1 MMLWVTRD
9 DRDCSLGKSARAA
22 QERARWRA
30 ALRGGAGTFED
41 QPVECFGCGSVFPR
55 KELRAID
62 EIPGYRWA
70 RYCLVCVEEIRRA
83 HARRCLLCGAAYRA
97 GMPGDVDGLCP
108 ACCSP
113 ERQRELA
120 RVRNHLARA
129 RVQDLLADLT
139 LAGWLAALDHFGR
152 SCAYCRSCPFTDL
165 DHFIP
170 LSAGGGTTAA
180 NCVPACSRCNSLKR
194 ALDPAH
200 PSLGPAPLAAAAPQV
215 APDSLGAP
223 SPAPPEQ
230 TFGAALERVRRY
242 LATLG

>member
-1 MMLWVTRD
+1 MMLWVTGD
-9 DRDCSLGKSARAA
+9 DRDCLPGKSARTA

-180 NCVPACSRCNSLKR
+180 NCVPACSRCNSVKR